1 MGLQGEGGFK
11 RGLKGASEG
20 FQGLEKGLKGVQ
32 GEEGSRRVGG
42 GFRRASEGFKGASER
57 FEGGLSKVRKVLEKS
72 FERVAPPDH
81 LRLKPITCASNSA
94 PQPTHLRP
102 PPCLPQCHAL
112 NSEFLPPLPSTMP

>member
-1 MGLQGEGGFK
+1 MK
-11 RGLKGASEG
+11 RA
-20 FQGLEKGLKGVQ
+20 
-32 GEEGSRRVGG
+32 SRRLGG

-57 FEGGLSKVRKVLEKS
+57 FERGFEQGSKGA

-102 PPCLPQCHAL
+102 PPCLPLCHAL
-112 NSEFLPPLPSTMP
+112 NYEFLFKLLPPCLPQCHDLHSEFLFKLPLPLAFHNATI